1 MVKSKIISERNFN
14 LVTCKD
20 SNGKMISIDLDRVEW
35 FKEDVEDMIEIH
47 MFNCQFSIWANVS
60 EETFRKYYINYKKE
74 CNK

>member
-1 MVKSKIISERNFN
+1 MKSKFISERNFN

-20 SNGKMISIDLDRVEW
+20 NNDKMISIDLDRVEW
-35 FKEDVEDMIEIH
+35 FKEDGEDMIEIH
-47 MFNCQFSIWANVS
+47 MFNCQFSIWVKIS

>member
-1 MVKSKIISERNFN
+1 MKSKFISERNFN

-20 SNGKMISIDLDRVEW
+20 NNDKMISIDLDRVEW
-35 FKEDVEDMIEIH
+35 FKEDGENTIEIH

-60 EETFRKYYINYKKE
+60 EKTFRKYYINYKKE